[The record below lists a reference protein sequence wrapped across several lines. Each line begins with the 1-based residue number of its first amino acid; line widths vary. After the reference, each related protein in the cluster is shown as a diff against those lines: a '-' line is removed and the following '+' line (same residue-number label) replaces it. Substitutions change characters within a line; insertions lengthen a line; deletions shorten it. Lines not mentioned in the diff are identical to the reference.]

1 MSGYSTGTGYRYYR
15 CQNLRKHGRDAY
27 PDGAARPADHIE
39 RDVMCYV
46 QVLVSDREKLRAQID
61 EAIAKETAVLRDPGS
76 ERITLERRIGES
88 QRLRSS
94 YQDQQAAGLMTMEEL
109 GDKLRRL
116 DERRTSAE
124 SALRGLLLGHR
135 RVEELEDKKR
145 TLLEAYSDGILLGI
159 DLFTPS
165 MRRAIY
171 EMLRLDVVVTPTST
185 RVRTMVDANVVRFS
199 REIEE
204 YAERHLEVQMNGMPY
219 DDALPTDDGGILEAW
234 REAVS
239 PKKTDKVMAEVAT

>member
-1 MSGYSTGTGYRYYR
+1 
-15 CQNLRKHGRDAY
+15 
-27 PDGAARPADHIE
+27 
-39 RDVMCYV
+39 
-46 QVLVSDREKLRAQID
+46 
-61 EAIAKETAVLRDPGS
+61 
-76 ERITLERRIGES
+76 
-88 QRLRSS
+88 
-94 YQDQQAAGLMTMEEL
+94 MTMEEL

-116 DERRTSAE
+116 DERRTRAE

-171 EMLRLDVVVTPTST
+171 EMLRLDVVV
-185 RVRTMVDANVVRFS
+185 RFS